1 VWHAAWKI
9 IHLLY
14 FWTTL
19 GWKNGTMAE
28 ETTVTLRQAT
38 VADWAVLVSLDQL
51 IFGSY
56 GAQEDPETIRARLAV
71 FPAGCAVLEET
82 HLKFTHAAHQQILGY
97 LTTEKWATLRE
108 PALDEDPY
116 QTHQPQGQILNI
128 TTLAIAPAHQQR
140 KLGARLVEHAL
151 VIARQ
156 ERCTA
161 IILETAH
168 AERFYQ
174 RHYFTKIGERQQRGI
189 LLHIMYYDL
198 TQ

>member
-1 VWHAAWKI
+1 
-9 IHLLY
+9 
-14 FWTTL
+14 
-19 GWKNGTMAE
+19 MSE

-38 VADWAVLVSLDQL
+38 VADWAALVTLDQL

-56 GAQEDPETIRARLAV
+56 GAQEDPETIRARLAI

-82 HLKFTHAAHQQILGY
+82 ELTLTHATHQQILGY

-108 PALDEDPY
+108 PALDEDPR

-128 TTLAIAPAHQQR
+128 TTLAITPAHQQR
-140 KLGARLVEHAL
+140 KLGGRLIEHAL
-151 VIARQ
+151 TIARQ
-156 ERCTA
+156 EGCTT

-174 RHYFTKIGERQQRGI
+174 SHHFTKIGERQQRGI
-189 LLHIMYYDL
+189 LLHIMRYDL
-198 TQ
+198 TKQ